1 MVPPRVGRQQAKDQH
16 QWQPHNLMPKFIGS
30 HTETRMLNQDVEW
43 FMLFDGVSWCFM
55 VFNDVYVWYTKLNG
69 VWWCLMLGNAWL
81 CLIYLMIF
89 DGVLPCSVIIKNVDW
104 CFMMVDVVWWCLI
117 VLGDARRCFMVGSWS
132 IFVSDDWCCLMMLNR
147 AWWYSKMIEDRLP
160 ICVCWFSMMVDGGIC
175 WCSMMTDGVW
185 CKWLIMSDSFWCRS
199 DFDPFFLFPELEI
212 QTSPRLSGLS
222 CRHNTLGWSLSCLGR
237 KELWD
242 GWIQLLYPQFPDRL
256 AWLMGL
262 EFFGWAESCSASAG
276 WNCRMKSHSA
286 GTSPIFTTSWGTHLI
301 SSSNATACLSAPNHW
316 RGWVGLNLFIGLL
329 AQQLAENQHWQSTAQ
344 DFSPSR
350 VFCIQFILWL
360 GT

>member
-30 HTETRMLNQDVEW
+30 HTETRVLNQDVEW

-89 DGVLPCSVIIKNVDW
+89 DGVLQCSVIITNVDW

-199 DFDPFFLFPELEI
+199 DFDPFFFNFLNWKFRP
-212 QTSPRLSGLS
+212 
-222 CRHNTLGWSLSCLGR
+222 HHV
-237 KELWD
+237 
-242 GWIQLLYPQFPDRL
+242 
-256 AWLMGL
+256 
-262 EFFGWAESCSASAG
+262 WAV
-276 WNCRMKSHSA
+276 WVA
-286 GTSPIFTTSWGTHLI
+286 GTIHLVEALAASGGRSFEMDGFNCCTR
-301 SSSNATACLSAPNHW
+301 SSLT
-316 RGWVGLNLFIGLL
+316 G
-329 AQQLAENQHWQSTAQ
+329 
-344 DFSPSR
+344 
-350 VFCIQFILWL
+350 
-360 GT
+360 